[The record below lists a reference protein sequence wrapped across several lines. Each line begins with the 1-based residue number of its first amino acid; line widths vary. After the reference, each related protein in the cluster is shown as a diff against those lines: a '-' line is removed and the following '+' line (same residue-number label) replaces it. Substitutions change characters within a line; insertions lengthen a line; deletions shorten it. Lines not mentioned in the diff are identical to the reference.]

1 MPRWTFVLVVLGL
14 ACSSDDAAPGPG
26 ADTGGQGSTSHES
39 HGHAHTSG
47 ETGETGESGATTQVG
62 SSGDTTDADES
73 TGTPVVDTWEGWAL
87 PSFFEVYC
95 NSCHPGSSPR
105 DFSDYD
111 VVVANEEHIRCGV
124 APEAIESCDHHIEPG
139 HLPIGD
145 GPYPSDDER
154 WRLVEWMQAGMPRQ

>member
-1 MPRWTFVLVVLGL
+1 MRWTYILIASVL
-14 ACSSDDAAPGPG
+14 ACSSDDEGPGESG
-26 ADTGGQGSTSHES
+26 ADTGGVDSTAGHETS
-39 HGHAHTSG
+39 HGHAHTSS
-47 ETGETGESGATTQVG
+47 ETGEGTGGTEGG
-62 SSGDTTDADES
+62 SSGDTTDAES
-73 TGTPVVDTWEGWAL
+73 TGAPVVDTWEGWAL